1 MLYLKFL
8 LHIGTKSIAQLIKHV
23 KSVYTRTRYLIDKHV
38 WPPEQPKEFTPLA
51 LIHHKGR
58 RTKKEAIH
66 IAEAAGGGDVDSI
79 MSAIGDQPAAK
90 RPKLRNFVSL
100 SECLKRS
107 KVTKDVA
114 EILAPLE
121 EPSNKLPLTILIE
134 GAPGIGKTILLKEI
148 SYKWANKEVLL
159 NSELV
164 FLLCLRD
171 PDVQSMKNLDNLIH
185 YFYPNEPV
193 AKELVHHCAKYLL
206 NSDGKNMTILFDGF
220 DELPEHLQESGFIA
234 NIFKRRILPECG
246 IVISSRPHAS
256 AHLHENV
263 IGRVDIL
270 GFSEDDRKHFIQH
283 SLEGEPEKADK
294 LLSYIKTHPNIGSLC
309 FVPFNMTVL
318 LYLYKQGI
326 GLPNSSTELY
336 SLFICLTINRHLATK
351 CGVSL
356 QEDITDIKSLP
367 SPYKHIIEQLAI
379 LSLKALGNNQ
389 LVFTFNEIKAACP
402 DFDVVSGAINGFG
415 LLQAVEHSGITQTAM
430 SLNFVHF
437 SVQEYLAAYQV
448 TCLSPTEERTILKK
462 YFWDK
467 NHLNMFSMYVG
478 LTKGQRTCFKQ
489 FLSDNGTAE
498 NGIADR
504 FLEDQM
510 KCLQLFKCFYEAND
524 KEMCTAIYNADVF
537 SSERID
543 LDGNTLLPNDIEC
556 LTIFLTFVPHKAWK
570 LLNLAYCMIG
580 DVGCQILYRA
590 LVPNVHSITIEK
602 IELWDNLLTSSS
614 DPFISSIV
622 LSCCTRMLWVS
633 INIGLGE
640 TEGFYTMLAE
650 SSSVLEALYIG
661 ACDLPTASA
670 AILFKALRKNDRLKR
685 LSLRN
690 NFINDGIID
699 YMSQALRDNKCLQE
713 LYLRGNVFGEEASD
727 EILYAVQDNFTLKVL
742 ELPDYEEDIKENIKR
757 QELFIN
763 EHRKTHGCN
772 AQLKIEY

>member
-1 MLYLKFL
+1 VKAVY
-8 LHIGTKSIAQLIKHV
+8 IK
-23 KSVYTRTRYLIDKHV
+23 TRFLIDKQV

-51 LIHHKGR
+51 LIHHKGQ

-79 MSAIGDQPAAK
+79 MSAVGDQPTAK
-90 RPKLRNFVSL
+90 RPKIRKFVSL

-121 EPSNKLPLTILIE
+121 ESNHKLPPTMLIE

-148 SYKWANKEVLL
+148 SYKWAKGMVLL

-164 FLLCLRD
+164 LLLCLRD
-171 PDVQSMKNLDNLIH
+171 PDVQNMTNLNNMIH
-185 YFYPNEPV
+185 YFYQNEPE
-193 AKELVHHCAKYLL
+193 AKELADLCAKYLL
-206 NSDGKNMTILFDGF
+206 KTDGKNTAILFDGF
-220 DELPEHLQESGFIA
+220 DELPEHLHESGFIA
-234 NIFKRRILPECG
+234 NIFKRKTLPECG

-283 SLEGEPEKADK
+283 SLEDEPEKAER
-294 LLSYIKTHPNIGSLC
+294 LLSYITTHPSISSLC
-309 FVPFNMTVL
+309 CVPFHMTVL

-326 GLPNSSTELY
+326 AMPNSSTELY
-336 SLFICLTINRHLATK
+336 SLFICLTINRHLTAK
-351 CGVSL
+351 CGVTL
-356 QEDITDIKSLP
+356 QEDLTNMESLP
-367 SPYKHIIEQLAI
+367 ESCKHIIEQLAI
-379 LSLKALGNNQ
+379 LSLKALGDNQ
-389 LVFTFNEIKAACP
+389 IVFTFNEIKAACP
-402 DFDVVSGAINGFG
+402 DVDVVPGAINGFG
-415 LLQAVEHSGITQTAM
+415 LLQAVQHAGITQTAV
-430 SLNFVHF
+430 SLNFIHF

-448 TCLSPTEERTILKK
+448 TCLSSTEERKILEK

-478 LTKGQRTCFKQ
+478 ITKGQRKCFKD
-489 FLSDNGTAE
+489 FLSNNGTAE
-498 NGIADR
+498 GGIADR

-524 KEMCTAIYNADVF
+524 KKMCTAIYNAKVF
-537 SSERID
+537 SSDRID
-543 LDGNTLLPNDIEC
+543 LDGNILLPHDIEC
-556 LTIFLTFVPHKAWK
+556 LTIFLNYVPHKVWK
-570 LLNLAYCMIG
+570 LLNLAYCGIG

-602 IELWDNLLTSSS
+602 IELWDNFLTSTS

-622 LSCCTRMLWVS
+622 LFCCTRMLWVS

-640 TEGFYTMLAE
+640 TEGFYTILAE

-661 ACDLPTASA
+661 SCDLPTASA
-670 AILFKALRKNDRLKR
+670 AILFKALRRNDRLQR

-690 NFINDGIID
+690 NFITDGITD
-699 YMSQALRDNKCLQE
+699 YMSQAIRENTCLQE
-713 LYLRGNVFGEEASD
+713 LYLRGNWISKEASD
-727 EILYAVQDNFTLKVL
+727 EILYAVRDNFTLEVL
-742 ELPDYEEDIKENIKR
+742 ELPDFEEDIKENIKK
-757 QELFIN
+757 QELLIN
-763 EHRKTHGCN
+763 EHRKTHGCDVVLN
-772 AQLKIEY
+772 IKY

>member
-1 MLYLKFL
+1 
-8 LHIGTKSIAQLIKHV
+8 LICHAKE
-23 KSVYTRTRYLIDKHV
+23 VYIRTRFLIDKQV
-38 WPPEQPKEFTPLA
+38 WPPEQPKEFSPLA

-58 RTKKEAIH
+58 RTKKEAVH
-66 IAEAAGGGDVDSI
+66 LAEAGGGDVDSI
-79 MSAIGDQPAAK
+79 MSAVGDQPAAK
-90 RPKLRNFVSL
+90 RLKIRNFVSL
-100 SECLKRS
+100 SDCLKRS

-121 EPSNKLPLTILIE
+121 EPNHKLPLTLLIE

-148 SYKWANKEVLL
+148 SYRWAKKMVLL

-164 FLLCLRD
+164 LLLCLRD
-171 PDVQSMKNLDNLIH
+171 PDVQSMKNLNDMIH
-185 YFYPNEPV
+185 YFYQNEPG
-193 AKELVHHCAKYLL
+193 AKELAELCAKYLL
-206 NSDGKNMTILFDGF
+206 KTDGKNTTILFDGF
-220 DELPEHLQESGFIA
+220 DELPEHLHESGFIA
-234 NIFKRRILPECG
+234 NIFKRKTLPECG

-283 SLEGEPEKADK
+283 SLEDEPEKAK
-294 LLSYIKTHPNIGSLC
+294 TLLSYITTHPSISSLC
-309 FVPFNMTVL
+309 CVPFHMTVL

-326 GLPNSSTELY
+326 ALPNSSTQLY

-351 CGVSL
+351 CGVML

-367 SPYKHIIEQLAI
+367 GSYKLIIEQLAM
-379 LSLKALGNNQ
+379 LSLQALGDNQ
-389 LVFTFNEIKAACP
+389 IVFTFNEIKEACP
-402 DFDVVSGAINGFG
+402 DFDVVPGAINGFG
-415 LLQAVEHSGITQTAM
+415 LLQAVQHAGITQTAV

-448 TCLSPTEERTILKK
+448 TCLSPNQEREILEK

-478 LTKGQRTCFKQ
+478 ITKGQRTCFKE
-489 FLSDNGTAE
+489 FLSNNGTAE
-498 NGIADR
+498 SGIADR

-524 KEMCTAIYNADVF
+524 KKMCTAIYNANVF
-537 SSERID
+537 SSGRID
-543 LDGNTLLPNDIEC
+543 LDGNTLLPHDIEC
-556 LTIFLTFVPHKAWK
+556 LTIFLTFVPHKVWK

-640 TEGFYTMLAE
+640 TEGFFTMLAE

-661 ACDLPTASA
+661 SCDLPTASA
-670 AILFKALRKNDRLKR
+670 AILFKALRRNDRLQR

-690 NFINDGIID
+690 NFITDGITD
-699 YMSQALRDNKCLQE
+699 YMSQAVRDNKCLQE
-713 LYLRGNVFGEEASD
+713 LYLRGNWISEEASD

-742 ELPDYEEDIKENIKR
+742 ELPDYEEDIKENIKK
-757 QELFIN
+757 QEEFIN
-763 EHRKTHGCN
+763 EHRKKHGCN
-772 AQLKIEY
+772 VDLKIKY